1 MAEENSAPVATESAP
16 ETAMSFEASAQAALA
31 EYEKSHP
38 ESDQQE
44 AAAPEGQAETTP
56 VPTPAEEPEH
66 VKWAKSVSGNTDGE
80 GNIIQDRVLKQA
92 YELNRQNQQTARELA
107 QLNLALRHPEV
118 AQAIQRV
125 IAGTPAKPEPVAERA
140 DKTDEQILAEF
151 VEDKIASKIKPVVE
165 SNEALVSRLVL
176 NDCNS
181 TYEKLT
187 KEFGKENFDAVLP
200 AINQQLNAVAQQ
212 TGISF
217 PELTKRL
224 VLTERL
230 SEVYSNAAKSML
242 YEKFKQDRAQEAQTK
257 QASTVEAKKKLTA
270 VPVQSSTGKTLSKPA
285 REIKDFWDAAKL
297 AEEQEAARAKP

>member
-230 SEVYSNAAKSML
+230 SEVYSNAARSML
-242 YEKFKQDRAQEAQTK
+242 YEKLKQDRAQEAQTK